1 MEDLGAR
8 TLNLMT
14 FCITTHS
21 IMTFYI
27 VTLIVAT
34 FCVGRLIATVKND
47 ARYTCKRHSL
57 IAERCVLIDMLS
69 VVLLNVMMVIG
80 VLILPPGLQTTIM
93 IILRF
98 DLEMPH

>member
-14 FCITTHS
+14 FCITTPS

-27 VTLIVAT
+27 TTLIIAT
-34 FCVGRLIATVKND
+34 SCVGRLITTVKND
-47 ARYTCKRHSL
+47 AKNTCKRHSL
-57 IAERCVLIDMLS
+57 IAERCVLIDVLS
-69 VVLLNVMMVIG
+69 VVLLIVGMLNG
-80 VLILPPGLQTTIM
+80 VLILPPGLLTTIM